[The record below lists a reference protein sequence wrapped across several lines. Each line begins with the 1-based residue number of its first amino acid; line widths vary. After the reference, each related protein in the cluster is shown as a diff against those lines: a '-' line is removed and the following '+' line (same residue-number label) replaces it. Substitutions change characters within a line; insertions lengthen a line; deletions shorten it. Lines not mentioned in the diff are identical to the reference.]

1 MLGGFALS
9 GFVALVLVMLCDLG
23 IWFVCCGFCGLRGL
37 WRVGGCACSWLALV
51 CWAFALRCMAVCF
64 DVGGFDSWFG
74 GLIAVGCV
82 TRVGW
87 CGYCWFVCGF
97 AGVAGIYGG
106 DFGLDS
112 VARFVWCLCLVVVVS
127 SAGVGFV
134 LVVILLVTWVS
145 LLCRLIS

>member
-1 MLGGFALS
+1 M
-9 GFVALVLVMLCDLG
+9 
-23 IWFVCCGFCGLRGL
+23 
-37 WRVGGCACSWLALV
+37 
-51 CWAFALRCMAVCF
+51 
-64 DVGGFDSWFG
+64 GGFDSWFG

-97 AGVAGIYGG
+97 ADAAGIYGG

-127 SAGVGFV
+127 SAGCGV
-134 LVVILLVTWVS
+134 LCWVVILLVAWVS

>member
-1 MLGGFALS
+1 MGLRFRGLLFWCWSCCVIWVSGLFVAGFVGCADCGVLVAGFAVGCL
-9 GFVALVLVMLCDLG
+9 
-23 IWFVCCGFCGLRGL
+23 WFVGSLLCGA
-37 WRVGGCACSWLALV
+37 WWLV
-51 CWAFALRCMAVCF
+51 F

-74 GLIAVGCV
+74 ELIAAGCV

-97 AGVAGIYGG
+97 ADAAGIYGG

-127 SAGVGFV
+127 SVGVGFCAG
-134 LVVILLVTWVS
+134 L
-145 LLCRLIS
+145 